1 MEIEIVQDTRNELL
15 SRRELRFVLTHD
27 GPTPSRK
34 EIMGR
39 ICAMKNVAEELA
51 VLDPLSTRYGMMQ
64 AEGNIRIYDTDEA
77 KNRAES
83 DHLFT
88 RGQPKPTE
96 EA

>member
-1 MEIEIVQDTRNELL
+1 MEIEMVQDTRNELL

-39 ICAMKNVAEELA
+39 ICAMKNVGEELA

-64 AEGNIRIYDTDEA
+64 AEGIIRIYDTGEA
-77 KNRAES
+77 RARAEA
-83 DHLFT
+83 DYLIT
-88 RGQPKPTE
+88 RGEPKPAE

>member
-34 EIMGR
+34 EIIR
-39 ICAMKNVAEELA
+39 RLCALKNVGEELA

-64 AEGNIRIYDTDEA
+64 AEGVIRIYDDGESRV
-77 KNRAES
+77 RAEAAY
-83 DHLFT
+83 LLT
-88 RGQPKPTE
+88 RGEPKPAE

>member
-1 MEIEIVQDTRNELL
+1 MEIEIIQDTRNELL

-34 EIMGR
+34 EIVGR
-39 ICAMKNVAEELA
+39 ICAMNNVPETLS
-51 VLDPLSTRYGMMQ
+51 VLGPLSTRYGMMQ
-64 AEGNIRIYDTDEA
+64 AEGMLRLYDTEEA

-83 DHLFT
+83 DFLFT
-88 RGQPKPTE
+88 RGQPKPAE

>member
-34 EIMGR
+34 EIVGK
-39 ICAMKNVAEELA
+39 ICAMNNVAEELS
-51 VLDPLSTRYGMMQ
+51 VLGPLSTSYGMMK
-64 AEGNIRIYDTDEA
+64 AEGMLRIYDTEEA

-83 DHLFT
+83 EYLT
-88 RGQPKPTE
+88 LRGQPKPAE

>member
-15 SRRELRFVLTHD
+15 GRRELRFVLSHD

-34 EIMGR
+34 EIVGKL
-39 ICAMKNVAEELA
+39 CATSNVPAELT
-51 VLDPLSTRYGMMQ
+51 VLGPLSTRYGTMQ
-64 AEGNIRIYDTDEA
+64 AEGELRIYDTEEA

-83 DHLFT
+83 DYLFR
-88 RGQPKPTE
+88 RGEPKPAE

>member
-15 SRRELRFVLTHD
+15 SRRELRFVLKHD

-34 EIMGR
+34 EIVGR
-39 ICAMKNVAEELA
+39 ICAMNNVPENLS
-51 VLDPLSTRYGMMQ
+51 VLGPLSTRYGMMQ
-64 AEGNIRIYDTDEA
+64 AEGMLRIYDTEEA

-88 RGQPKPTE
+88 RGQPKPAE

>member
-34 EIMGR
+34 EIVGR
-39 ICAMKNVAEELA
+39 LSAMNNVPEELT
-51 VLDPLSTRYGMMQ
+51 VLDPLATRYGMMQ
-64 AEGNIRIYDTDEA
+64 VEGMLRIYDTDEA

-83 DHLFT
+83 AYLFS
-88 RGQPKPTE
+88 RGGPRPTE

>member
-15 SRRELRFVLTHD
+15 SRRELRFVITHD

-34 EIMGR
+34 EIVGKL
-39 ICAMKNVAEELA
+39 CATRNVPETLA
-51 VLDPLSTRYGMMQ
+51 VLGPLSTRYGTMQ
-64 AEGNIRIYDTDEA
+64 AEGELRIYDTEEA

-83 DHLFT
+83 DYLFA
-88 RGQPKPTE
+88 RGAPKPEE